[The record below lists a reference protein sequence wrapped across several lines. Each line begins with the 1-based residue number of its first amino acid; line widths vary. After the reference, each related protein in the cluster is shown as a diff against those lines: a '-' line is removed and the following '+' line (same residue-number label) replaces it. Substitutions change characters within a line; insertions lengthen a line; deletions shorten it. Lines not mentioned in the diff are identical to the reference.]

1 MAEST
6 NINTDAD
13 SGRSVHHAA
22 SIGSIVTGSS
32 GSSRSRNTD
41 SNSNHLRETGSQ
53 NVSISSKVEAVQLPE
68 SPGSGEGSLRKAPVS
83 DQRANGVA
91 GAVSGA
97 DYHQERQYVHLPQYG
112 QYMQPG
118 KPPKQHKP
126 MPAAQ
131 PGHPVLYQGMQ
142 AYSGP
147 QMGQAAPNQMLF
159 NRNFAQGV
167 HSGHQLQGMNFQQ
180 QGNGQYVPRL
190 EKLVPGT
197 VLGVGSH
204 HATIIGFIGQG
215 GFSHIYSVRMDPPE
229 DNSSIAC
236 LKRVIVPNKQ
246 GLNRL
251 RAEVDVM
258 RRLSKCETTVKYYDS
273 NAAHIP
279 GSPGMYEVLLLME
292 LCENNSLLDYM
303 NQHLSTRLTETEI
316 SSIML
321 DVCKA
326 VYEMHRVKIIHR
338 DIKIENVLIDKE
350 YRFKLCDFGSA
361 CPVLPPPKDASGFKA
376 LQNDII
382 HQTTPQYRSPEMI
395 DLYRGYPIDEKS
407 DIWALGVFLYKL
419 CYYTTPFEVVGELG
433 ILHSAYEMPA
443 KPVYSGQI
451 RHLIGLMLQ
460 EDPEFRP
467 NIYQVLLQVADIAHI
482 DPSKL
487 EVEDIYG
494 QGEYSEPQGGA
505 DATVVDHMMPF
516 MASKHPVR
524 SYFQRDFDDSLIGQS
539 TNPFITGGNQ
549 RGVGEGTIGSGKSG
563 KSLNGKSLS
572 GKSLSESLSEN
583 NNLAENEK
591 NSIQRNEAEKS
602 SIANAAVK
610 TPLHKTS
617 SQEKMAVLQTLPTAS
632 SANLEPL
639 QLNNSSLSISSVR
652 SSVSSQASSTKL
664 SVEAQKATSNPFR
677 KPQTQQTT
685 NQNAGNLNIDHM
697 ANQISGQISGHI
709 SDETMN
715 KTANQNTE
723 WKPNKS
729 VDPVPSVKI
738 TGAKSEVQTS
748 TDPSAGEKTDQSRL
762 NVAPIDAQTTSAS
775 TSTDSLVDNVEERFP
790 DILSGPK
797 DTKAEEKRW
806 SAHNPFPNI
815 SNEYLRG
822 GAVLETDRSNIK
834 IPEREEEL
842 ADGIDLID
850 LTNRSERSEE
860 GSKQDNAPI
869 PKKVGSMNPFD
880 L

>member
-41 SNSNHLRETGSQ
+41 GNSNHIRETGSQ
-53 NVSISSKVEAVQLPE
+53 NVSIPSKVEAIQFSG
-68 SPGSGEGSLRKAPVS
+68 SPSSGEGSLGKAPVS

-91 GAVSGA
+91 GTANGA
-97 DYHQERQYVHLPQYG
+97 DYHQERQYVHPPQNG

-118 KPPKQHKP
+118 KPQKQHNP
-126 MPAAQ
+126 VPAAQ
-131 PGHPVLYQGMQ
+131 QGHPVLYQGIQ
-142 AYSGP
+142 TYSGP

-180 QGNGQYVPRL
+180 QGNNQYVPRL

-229 DNSSIAC
+229 DNLSIAC

-258 RRLSKCETTVKYYDS
+258 RRLSKCETAVKYYDS

-326 VYEMHRVKIIHR
+326 VYEMHRAKIIHR

-361 CPVLPPPKDASGFKA
+361 CPVLPPPKDVSGFKA

-433 ILHSAYEMPA
+433 LLHSAYEMPA

-494 QGEYSEPQGGA
+494 QGGYSEPQGGA
-505 DATVVDHMMPF
+505 GATIVDHMMPF
-516 MASKHPVR
+516 MASRRPIR

-539 TNPFITGGNQ
+539 TNPFLTGGNQ

-563 KSLNGKSLS
+563 KSLSGKSLS
-572 GKSLSESLSEN
+572 GKSLSEN
-583 NNLAENEK
+583 NNLTENEK
-591 NSIQRNEAEKS
+591 NSIQRNETDKS
-602 SIANAAVK
+602 SIANATA
-610 TPLHKTS
+610 KTS
-617 SQEKMAVLQTLPTAS
+617 LHRKASEEKVAVLQTLPTTS
-632 SANLEPL
+632 STKLEPL
-639 QLNNSSLSISSVR
+639 PLNNSSLSISSAR

-677 KPQTQQTT
+677 KPQTQQST
-685 NQNAGNLNIDHM
+685 NQNVGNLNID
-697 ANQISGQISGHI
+697 QIADQI

-715 KTANQNTE
+715 KTAEQKAE

-748 TDPSAGEKTDQSRL
+748 TDLSAGEQTDQSLL
-762 NVAPIDAQTTSAS
+762 NVAPIDAQSTSAS

-797 DTKAEEKRW
+797 DTKPEQKRW
-806 SAHNPFPNI
+806 STHNPFPNI
-815 SNEYLRG
+815 SNEHLRG
-822 GAVLETDRSNIK
+822 GAVLETDGSNIK

-842 ADGIDLID
+842 AKGIDLID
-850 LTNRSERSEE
+850 LTNRSGRSEE